1 MNRPDVVAIC
11 GSRREGSYTR
21 RALRIALDAARDA
34 GAGTE
39 LLDLREIDLPPF
51 DPDAEEGE
59 AVTAFKRRVREAD
72 AVVLGTPVYHG
83 SYSAT
88 LKDALDYCGKDEFED
103 TTVGLLATAGGGSY
117 ASTLDHLRVVVRTV
131 RGWTVPHQVG
141 IRGAYGE
148 FDGDELVDDDLRE
161 RVRELGREVTRY
173 ATVEPRTPAEAAPN
187 CADDD

>member
-1 MNRPDVVAIC
+1 MNRPTVVAVC

-21 RALRIALDAARDA
+21 RALELALAAAERA
-34 GAGTE
+34 GARTE
-39 LLDLREIDLPPF
+39 LLDLRAIDLPPF
-51 DPDAEEGE
+51 DPDADEGE

-88 LKDALDYCGKDEFED
+88 LKDALDYCGKDEFRD

-131 RGWTVPHQVG
+131 RGWTIPHQVG
-141 IRGAYGE
+141 IRGASGK
-148 FDGDELVDDDLRE
+148 FDGDELVDDGLAD
-161 RVRELGREVTRY
+161 RVAELGREVTRY
-173 ATVEPRTPAEAAPN
+173 ATVDPKLPADAAPE
-187 CADDD
+187 